1 MNQSPIPNA
10 FRRMRYQW
18 WTARMIQKTK
28 MITKNRLWRIWQNGT
43 ETMTEHWN
51 TLNTHCV
58 LQHEATESSMSRTA
72 WPTRSSQ
79 PAHWSTNINEYQQ
92 ISSGST
98 WEIFGM
104 VLHATSNCG
113 CAKASVYLH
122 LNMLNI
128 WIEAA
133 HLVESSALCNRHRRS
148 ISWDNFKIEAY
159 AWFLQQNHLFAHW
172 LPHAFVHFLR
182 STSTSMRGKHDNM
195 TLSPVSSVC
204 SHPTAWTITKQAGF
218 LRRSHL
224 LSDVHTTEGNSLQ
237 SIKVQLATAVEHQ
250 AIVAAKETLRAVI
263 EPLSQNCVRK
273 KNKQSIRVDLCGVVV
288 CQCFHHLSS
297 LLCNINIING
307 HVSASDR
314 MAERLPFCVRNPA
327 ISAKKRFGSLSRR
340 VCWQDSSLTL
350 FQDFH
355 SVSKPCLSFFRHTL
369 SNHGKR
375 IRQSSNLRVVSCRVS
390 NQVPS
395 QVPLN
400 PWLQQDLDVTAKWC
414 HSHHG
419 LGDEAV
425 SPWGRSKWRL
435 PA

>member
-1 MNQSPIPNA
+1 
-10 FRRMRYQW
+10 
-18 WTARMIQKTK
+18 
-28 MITKNRLWRIWQNGT
+28 
-43 ETMTEHWN
+43 
-51 TLNTHCV
+51 
-58 LQHEATESSMSRTA
+58 
-72 WPTRSSQ
+72 
-79 PAHWSTNINEYQQ
+79 
-92 ISSGST
+92 
-98 WEIFGM
+98 
-104 VLHATSNCG
+104 
-113 CAKASVYLH
+113 
-122 LNMLNI
+122 
-128 WIEAA
+128 
-133 HLVESSALCNRHRRS
+133 
-148 ISWDNFKIEAY
+148 
-159 AWFLQQNHLFAHW
+159 
-172 LPHAFVHFLR
+172 
-182 STSTSMRGKHDNM
+182 MRGKHDNM

-204 SHPTAWTITKQAGF
+204 SHPTAWTITKQARF

-297 LLCNINIING
+297 LLCNINING

-355 SVSKPCLSFFRHTL
+355 PVSKPCLSFFCHTL

-390 NQVPS
+390 KSSTVSGTPKS
-395 QVPLN
+395 M
-400 PWLQQDLDVTAKWC
+400 QQDLDVTAKWC

-425 SPWGRSKWRL
+425 GP
-435 PA
+435 

>member
-1 MNQSPIPNA
+1 MKQYERKRANAWLTVYQLCLHWALRLRRTSVSKCKTAQHGGAEERTTIQFGQPVSKGTPAAAMNQYPIPNA

-28 MITKNRLWRIWQNGT
+28 MTTKNRIWRIWQNGT

-58 LQHEATESSMSRTA
+58 LQHLQHFDILRKPTEMCSLRPVRHQWGASEATESSMSCTA

-79 PAHWSTNINEYQQ
+79 PARWSTNINRFHQDLWKYLECCCMPLQTAAAPRCR
-92 ISSGST
+92 SVCT
-98 WEIFGM
+98 WTSWTSELKQRIWLNH
-104 VLHATSNCG
+104 LH
-113 CAKASVYLH
+113 
-122 LNMLNI
+122 
-128 WIEAA
+128 
-133 HLVESSALCNRHRRS
+133 LCNRHRRS

-204 SHPTAWTITKQAGF
+204 SHPTAWTITKQARF

-273 KNKQSIRVDLCGVVV
+273 KKQAKYPCWSVRCSSMSVFSSSFIIAVQHQYHQWSCVGFWQNGWEAAILCSKSCNFCQETIRIAV
-288 CQCFHHLSS
+288 
-297 LLCNINIING
+297 
-307 HVSASDR
+307 ASG
-314 MAERLPFCVRNPA
+314 MLA
-327 ISAKKRFGSLSRR
+327 G
-340 VCWQDSSLTL
+340 
-350 FQDFH
+350 
-355 SVSKPCLSFFRHTL
+355 
-369 SNHGKR
+369 
-375 IRQSSNLRVVSCRVS
+375 
-390 NQVPS
+390 
-395 QVPLN
+395 
-400 PWLQQDLDVTAKWC
+400 
-414 HSHHG
+414 
-419 LGDEAV
+419 
-425 SPWGRSKWRL
+425 
-435 PA
+435 

>member
-1 MNQSPIPNA
+1 M
-10 FRRMRYQW
+10 
-18 WTARMIQKTK
+18 
-28 MITKNRLWRIWQNGT
+28 
-43 ETMTEHWN
+43 
-51 TLNTHCV
+51 
-58 LQHEATESSMSRTA
+58 LQHFDILRKPTEMCSLRPVRHQWGASEATESSMSRTA

-79 PAHWSTNINEYQQ
+79 PARWSTNINRYQQ

-98 WEIFGM
+98 LEIFGM
-104 VLHATSNCG
+104 VLHATSICG
-113 CAKASVYLH
+113 CAKVSVCLH
-122 LNMLNI
+122 LNILNI

-159 AWFLQQNHLFAHW
+159 AWFLQQNYLFAHW

-273 KNKQSIRVDLCGVVV
+273 KKQAKYPCWSVRCSSMSVFSSSFII
-288 CQCFHHLSS
+288 FHHCCAISISS
-297 LLCNINIING
+297 MVMCRLLTEWLRGCHFVFEILQFPPRND
-307 HVSASDR
+307 SDR
-314 MAERLPFCVRNPA
+314 CRVGYVGRIARWPCSRTSTLCPNPVWVFSVTHCPTMENAYANLP
-327 ISAKKRFGSLSRR
+327 IFGS
-340 VCWQDSSLTL
+340 C
-350 FQDFH
+350 H
-355 SVSKPCLSFFRHTL
+355 
-369 SNHGKR
+369 
-375 IRQSSNLRVVSCRVS
+375 VVSQ

-395 QVPLN
+395 QVPH
-400 PWLQQDLDVTAKWC
+400 PCSRTSMSQQSGAIAIMALVTRLLA
-414 HSHHG
+414 HEG
-419 LGDEAV
+419 EAN
-425 SPWGRSKWRL
+425 GGFLLKIGQ
-435 PA
+435 